1 MKIIKIL
8 LLFPLL
14 STVIAADNLLG
25 NSAVNAMYIEAA
37 TPEAQPTARKSAA
50 DTVSQEPASEIT
62 AEPASKVISPVETPE
77 VTSVPAP
84 QADPTPAPTPAA
96 TPLPQ
101 ETQPADDSAADDD
114 NAAQAQE
121 TFSVPTSY
129 DNLVIP
135 GINYSASVNYS
146 NDPETAQS
154 IVNTVG
160 SAWIGDYGGHTII
173 GDHAYQGFDAL
184 TSLPIGATAYLTL
197 NGETRTLTL
206 ASRYYGYNTTNALYT
221 TDGTD
226 IANIWDGDVVMY
238 TCTDATG
245 ENIILAFWY

>member
-1 MKIIKIL
+1 MKIINYL
-8 LLFPLL
+8 LLLPLI
-14 STVIAADNLLG
+14 SNVVAAGVLIGINALNTMYIQAANLESQQTAQE
-25 NSAVNAMYIEAA
+25 SAVADKA
-37 TPEAQPTARKSAA
+37 T
-50 DTVSQEPASEIT
+50 QEPASEIT
-62 AEPASKVISPVETPE
+62 AEPAPKVISPVETPE

-84 QADPTPAPTPAA
+84 QADPTPALTPAA

-101 ETQPADDSAADDD
+101 ETQPADNSAADDD

-135 GINYSASVNYS
+135 GIDYSASVNYS

-160 SAWIGDYGGHTII
+160 SAWIGDYDGHTII

-184 TSLPIGATAYLTL
+184 TLLPIGTTAYLTL
-197 NGETRTLTL
+197 NGVTRTLTL
-206 ASRYYGYNTTNALYT
+206 ASQY
-221 TDGTD
+221 
-226 IANIWDGDVVMY
+226 
-238 TCTDATG
+238 
-245 ENIILAFWY
+245 